1 MFIYY
6 CETEFD
12 ILIFLWT
19 IEGKSELFFKEK
31 VEYDDEN
38 KSATLIG
45 IDGDVMQEYK
55 SYKCTF
61 QVVPK
66 GTGSLAKLTI
76 EYEKLSDDVP
86 APDKYITLMVNVT
99 KGIDELIAKA
109 K

>member
-19 IEGKSELFFKEK
+19 TEGKSDLVFKEK

-38 KSATLIG
+38 RSATLIG